1 MKFLVK
7 INRWYFS
14 LLFITIVLVSII
26 SYFTLRNLIIR
37 DAKEKLTEKE
47 FQIKEQLDSE
57 ALIPSFY
64 PFVEVKKVENKQ
76 PEPGVFN
83 IVYLNNKLENNEA
96 EPYLEYTSFYAK
108 EGVVYSIKLRQ
119 SVLENEDLLLTII
132 LALIS
137 ILILVFILIYLL
149 NKLITKRIWQHFETN
164 LAEIK
169 DYSFD
174 KPEIL
179 HTRETGIEEFDNLN
193 KVLGQLTTRLRDDY
207 LNTKEFAE
215 NASHEMQTPLSVMVM
230 NLENILQ
237 EQLPETITKKVYVT
251 YQSALK
257 LQKLSKNLL
266 LLTRIENNQ
275 YTNLKQVDIS
285 KVILEKIENFEPLIN
300 LHKIEIKTDLNSSFT
315 VLMDPLIADVLVN
328 NLLSNAINHNTEN
341 GTIHISC
348 NRERLLLENT
358 TDQEKLQVEEL
369 FKRFKKGKSSVGSN
383 GLGLAIVQS
392 IAKLAGLKITMEQDG
407 KMVKVLLQK

>member
-14 LLFITIVLVSII
+14 LLFITLILISVT

-47 FQIKEQLDSE
+47 FQIKEQLDSN
-57 ALIPSFY
+57 ALIPTFY
-64 PFVEVKKVENKQ
+64 PYVEVEKVQDKQ
-76 PEPGVFN
+76 PKSGVFT

-96 EPYLEYTSFYAK
+96 EPYLEYTTFYAK
-108 EGVVYSIKLRQ
+108 QDAVYSIKLRQ

-137 ILILVFILIYLL
+137 ILILVFILIFLL

-179 HTRETGIEEFDNLN
+179 HTRGTGIEEFDNLN
-193 KVLGQLTTRLRDDY
+193 KVLRQLTTRLRDDY
-207 LNTKEFAE
+207 INTKEFAE

-230 NLENILQ
+230 NLENLLQ
-237 EQLPETITKKVYVT
+237 EQLPETITKKVYAT

-275 YTNLKQVDIS
+275 YTNIKQVDVS

-300 LHKIEIKTDLNSSFT
+300 LHNIEIKTDRNSSFT
-315 VLMDPLIADVLVN
+315 VMMDPLIADVLVN
-328 NLLSNAINHNTEN
+328 NLLLNAINHNTEN
-341 GTIHISC
+341 GSIRIYC
-348 NRERLLLENT
+348 NEERLSIENT
-358 TDQEKLQVEEL
+358 TDQEELQVEEL
-369 FKRFKKGKSSVGSN
+369 FKRFKKGKSSIGSN
-383 GLGLAIVQS
+383 GLGLAIVRS
-392 IAKLAGLKITMEQDG
+392 ITKITGLKIGLEQEG